1 MRADEIVNGLMPNC
15 GPEGQRRKGDGG
27 EMHSARRCWGDAQ
40 CEALLGA
47 VGVNVVI
54 AVAVAVVVMVVVVVG
69 LVVVVV
75 VVVIVVV
82 AVVVVAGRRGKGN
95 KTAKCK
101 YCKASW
107 AA

>member
-54 AVAVAVVVMVVVVVG
+54 AVAVVVMVVVVVG

-82 AVVVVAGRRGKGN
+82 VVVVVVAGRRGKGN

>member
-54 AVAVAVVVMVVVVVG
+54 AVAVVVMVVVVVG

-82 AVVVVAGRRGKGN
+82 VVVVVAGRRGKGN

>member
-54 AVAVAVVVMVVVVVG
+54 AVAVVVMVVVVVG

-75 VVVIVVV
+75 VVVIVV
-82 AVVVVAGRRGKGN
+82 VVVVAGRRGKGN